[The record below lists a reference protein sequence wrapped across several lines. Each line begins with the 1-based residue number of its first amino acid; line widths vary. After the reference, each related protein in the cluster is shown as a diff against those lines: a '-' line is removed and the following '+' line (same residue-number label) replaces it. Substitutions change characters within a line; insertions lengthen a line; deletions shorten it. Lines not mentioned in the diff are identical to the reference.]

1 MFERDLAAGGAAEKS
16 RIGERQSEVVFLHPS
31 FLASPSND

>member
-31 FLASPSND
+31 FLASSND